1 MQPVRVG
8 QRSKQ
13 AGVDIY
19 YSSMDMNISWLFA
32 CNGH

>member
-1 MQPVRVG
+1 MQPVKVG
-8 QRSKQ
+8 QWSKQ

-19 YSSMDMNISWLFA
+19 CSIMDMNISWLFA